1 MQKILMNQANITR
14 DDRGP
19 LVTLYGAPVGL
30 WTGKIRSY
38 LRKQGIPYVERLPTE
53 PVFQSEVMPIV
64 KRFINPVI
72 RFEDGTLVQDTADII
87 DHLEQCGHARFSVY
101 PKQPLQ
107 YAVARAL
114 DLFGGEGLV
123 RAAMHYRWSYRD
135 YNESFLRH
143 EFGLAYRAAGMPQ
156 KAIDQQLDGF
166 MGYLNAYLPKLGI
179 TAATSAAIEIAYED
193 LLAAL
198 DAHFCVQPY
207 LLGGQP
213 TVADFGFIA
222 NLFAHLGRDPYPA
235 DLMKRKA
242 PSVFRWTER
251 MMSNDPDTPEF
262 PKVAFELADT
272 DEVPPT
278 LSPVLKLLAQ
288 DYLPELKM
296 AVAYTDAWLLQQS
309 DVASGAI
316 VGGKPTVRT
325 IGQGRFS
332 LRGVEL
338 DTMVWPY
345 TLSRLQCVTD
355 GFEQTDPTDQ
365 KRIRAY
371 FEAHGLSE
379 LLTLKASRRVERSGH
394 LEVWA

>member
-1 MQKILMNQANITR
+1 MTQAKTTNPAI
-14 DDRGP
+14 
-19 LVTLYGAPVGL
+19 TLYGAPVGL

-38 LRKQGIPYVERLPTE
+38 LRKQGIPYIERLPTD
-53 PVFQSEVMPIV
+53 PVFQGEVMPIV

-72 RFEDGTLVQDTADII
+72 RFGDGTLVQDTADII
-87 DHLEQCGHARFSVY
+87 DHLEQYGHARFSVY

-107 YAVARAL
+107 YTVARAL

-135 YNESFLRH
+135 HNEPFLRH

-179 TAATSAAIEIAYED
+179 TAATAPAVEAAYED
-193 LLAAL
+193 LLLAL
-198 DAHFCVQPY
+198 DAHFKVCPY

-222 NLFAHLGRDPYPA
+222 NMFAHLGRDPYPA

-251 MMSNDPDTPEF
+251 MMANDPDMPEF
-262 PKVAFELADT
+262 PDVAFALSDI
-272 DEVPPT
+272 DEVPGT
-278 LSPVLKLLAQ
+278 LSPVFKLMAQ

-296 AVAYTDAWLLQQS
+296 AVAYTDAWLEQQG
-309 DVASGAI
+309 DVASGSI
-316 VGGKPTVRT
+316 VGGKPTARA
-325 IGQGRFS
+325 IGQGRFT
-332 LRGVEL
+332 LRGAEI
-338 DTMVWPY
+338 DTMVAPY

-355 GFEQTDPTDQ
+355 GFEQTNPTD
-365 KRIRAY
+365 RAHLRAY
-371 FEAHGLSE
+371 FEAQGLSE
-379 LLTLKASRRVERSGH
+379 LLTLKASRRVERSGQ

>member
-1 MQKILMNQANITR
+1 MTQAKTTNPAI
-14 DDRGP
+14 
-19 LVTLYGAPVGL
+19 TLYGAPVGL

-38 LRKQGIPYVERLPTE
+38 LRKQGIPYIERLPTD
-53 PVFQSEVMPIV
+53 PVFQGEVMPIV

-72 RFEDGTLVQDTADII
+72 RFGDGTLVQDTADII
-87 DHLEQCGHARFSVY
+87 DHLEQYGHARFSVY

-107 YAVARAL
+107 YTVARAL

-135 YNESFLRH
+135 HNEPFLRH
-143 EFGLAYRAAGMPQ
+143 EFGLAYRAAGMSQ

-179 TAATSAAIEIAYED
+179 TAATAPAVEAAYED
-193 LLAAL
+193 LLLAL
-198 DAHFCVQPY
+198 DAHFKVCPY

-251 MMSNDPDTPEF
+251 MMANDPDMPEF
-262 PKVAFELADT
+262 PDVAFALSDI
-272 DEVPPT
+272 DEVPET
-278 LSPVLKLLAQ
+278 LSPVFKLMAQ

-296 AVAYTDAWLLQQS
+296 AVAYTDAWLEQQG
-309 DVASGAI
+309 DVASGSI
-316 VGGKPTVRT
+316 VGGKPTARA
-325 IGQGRFS
+325 IGQGRFT
-332 LRGVEL
+332 LRGAEI
-338 DTMVWPY
+338 DTMVAPY

-355 GFEQTDPTDQ
+355 GFEQTNPTD
-365 KRIRAY
+365 RAHLRAY
-371 FEAHGLSE
+371 FEAQGLSE
-379 LLTLKASRRVERSGH
+379 LLTLKASRRVERSGQ

>member
-1 MQKILMNQANITR
+1 MTQAKTINPAI
-14 DDRGP
+14 
-19 LVTLYGAPVGL
+19 TLYGAPVGL

-38 LRKQGIPYVERLPTE
+38 LRKQGIPYIERLPTD
-53 PVFQSEVMPIV
+53 PVFQGEVMPIV

-72 RFEDGTLVQDTADII
+72 RFGDGTLVQDTADII
-87 DHLEQCGHARFSVY
+87 DHLEQYGHARFSVY

-107 YAVARAL
+107 YTVARAL

-135 YNESFLRH
+135 HNEPFLRH
-143 EFGLAYRAAGMPQ
+143 EFGLAYRAAGMSQ

-179 TAATSAAIEIAYED
+179 TAATAPAVEAAYDD
-193 LLAAL
+193 LLLAL
-198 DAHFCVQPY
+198 DAHFKVCPY

-251 MMSNDPDTPEF
+251 MMANDPDMPEF
-262 PKVAFELADT
+262 PDVAFALSDK
-272 DEVPPT
+272 DDVPET
-278 LSPVLKLLAQ
+278 LSPVLKLMAQ

-296 AVAYTDAWLLQQS
+296 AVAHTDAWLEQQG
-309 DVASGAI
+309 DVPSGSI
-316 VGGKPTVRT
+316 VGGKPTARA
-325 IGQGRFS
+325 IGQGRFT
-332 LRGVEL
+332 LRGAEI
-338 DTMVWPY
+338 DTMVAPY

-355 GFEQTDPTDQ
+355 GFEQTNPTD
-365 KRIRAY
+365 RAHLRAY
-371 FEAHGLSE
+371 FEAQGLSE
-379 LLTLKASRRVERSGH
+379 LLTLKASRRVERSGQ

>member
-1 MQKILMNQANITR
+1 MTQAKTINPAI
-14 DDRGP
+14 
-19 LVTLYGAPVGL
+19 TLYGAPVGL

-38 LRKQGIPYVERLPTE
+38 LRKQGIPYIERLPTD
-53 PVFQSEVMPIV
+53 PVFQGEVMPIV

-72 RFEDGTLVQDTADII
+72 RFGDGTLVQDTADII
-87 DHLEQCGHARFSVY
+87 DHLEQYGHARFSVY

-107 YAVARAL
+107 YTVARAL

-135 YNESFLRH
+135 HNEPFLRH
-143 EFGLAYRAAGMPQ
+143 EFGLAYRAAGMSQ

-179 TAATSAAIEIAYED
+179 TAATAPAVEAAYED
-193 LLAAL
+193 LLLAL
-198 DAHFCVQPY
+198 DAHFKVCPY

-251 MMSNDPDTPEF
+251 MMANDPDMPEF
-262 PKVAFELADT
+262 PDVAFALSDI
-272 DEVPPT
+272 DEVPET
-278 LSPVLKLLAQ
+278 LSPVFKLMAQ

-296 AVAYTDAWLLQQS
+296 AVAHTDAWLEQQG
-309 DVASGAI
+309 DVASGSI
-316 VGGKPTVRT
+316 VGGKPTARA
-325 IGQGRFS
+325 IGQGRFT
-332 LRGVEL
+332 LRGAEI
-338 DTMVWPY
+338 DTMVAPY

-355 GFEQTDPTDQ
+355 GFEQTNPTD
-365 KRIRAY
+365 RAHLRAY
-371 FEAHGLSE
+371 FEAQGLSE
-379 LLTLKASRRVERSGH
+379 LLTLKASRRVERSGQ

>member
-1 MQKILMNQANITR
+1 MTQAKTTNPAI
-14 DDRGP
+14 
-19 LVTLYGAPVGL
+19 TLYGAPVGL

-38 LRKQGIPYVERLPTE
+38 LRKQGIPYIERLPTD
-53 PVFQSEVMPIV
+53 PVFQGEVMPIV

-72 RFEDGTLVQDTADII
+72 RFGDGTLVQDTADII
-87 DHLEQCGHARFSVY
+87 DHLEQYGHARFSVY

-107 YAVARAL
+107 YTVARAL

-135 YNESFLRH
+135 HNEPFLRH

-179 TAATSAAIEIAYED
+179 TAATAPAVEAAYED
-193 LLAAL
+193 LLLAL
-198 DAHFCVQPY
+198 DAHFKVCPY

-251 MMSNDPDTPEF
+251 MMANDPDMPEF
-262 PKVAFELADT
+262 PDVAFALSDK
-272 DEVPPT
+272 DEVPET
-278 LSPVLKLLAQ
+278 LSPVLKLMAQ

-296 AVAYTDAWLLQQS
+296 AVAHTDAWLEQQG
-309 DVASGAI
+309 DVASGSI
-316 VGGKPTVRT
+316 VGGKPTARA
-325 IGQGRFS
+325 IGQGRFT
-332 LRGVEL
+332 LRGAEI
-338 DTMVWPY
+338 DTMVAPY

-355 GFEQTDPTDQ
+355 GFEQTNPTD
-365 KRIRAY
+365 RAHLRAY
-371 FEAHGLSE
+371 FEAQGLSE
-379 LLTLKASRRVERSGH
+379 LLTLKASRRVERSGQ

>member
-1 MQKILMNQANITR
+1 MTQAKTTNPAI
-14 DDRGP
+14 
-19 LVTLYGAPVGL
+19 TLYGAPVGL

-38 LRKQGIPYVERLPTE
+38 LRKQGIPYIERLPTD
-53 PVFQSEVMPIV
+53 PVFQGEVMPIV

-72 RFEDGTLVQDTADII
+72 RFGDGTLVQDTADII
-87 DHLEQCGHARFSVY
+87 DHLEQYGHARFSVY

-107 YAVARAL
+107 YTVARAL

-156 KAIDQQLDGF
+156 KVIDQQLDGF

-179 TAATSAAIEIAYED
+179 TAATAPAVEAAYED
-193 LLAAL
+193 LLLAL
-198 DAHFCVQPY
+198 DAHFRVCPY

-222 NLFAHLGRDPYPA
+222 NMFAHLGRDPYPA

-251 MMSNDPDTPEF
+251 MMANDPDMPEF
-262 PKVAFELADT
+262 PDVAFALSDI
-272 DEVPPT
+272 DEVPET
-278 LSPVLKLLAQ
+278 LSPVFKLMAQ

-296 AVAYTDAWLLQQS
+296 AVAHTDAWLEQQG
-309 DVASGAI
+309 DVASGSI
-316 VGGKPTVRT
+316 VGGKPTARA
-325 IGQGRFS
+325 IGQGRFT
-332 LRGVEL
+332 LRGAEI
-338 DTMVWPY
+338 DTMVAPY

-355 GFEQTDPTDQ
+355 GFEQTNPTD
-365 KRIRAY
+365 RAHLRAY
-371 FEAHGLSE
+371 FEAQGLSE
-379 LLTLKASRRVERSGH
+379 LLTLKASRRVERSGQ

>member
-1 MQKILMNQANITR
+1 MNDVTQTNAAACL
-14 DDRGP
+14 P
-19 LVTLYGAPVGL
+19 LTLFGAPVGL

-38 LRKQGIPYVERLPTE
+38 LRKQGIPYVERLPTD
-53 PVFQSEVMPIV
+53 PVFQGEVMPVV

-72 RFEDGTLVQDTADII
+72 RLPDGSLVQDTADII
-87 DHLEQCGHARFSVY
+87 DYLEGNGYARFSVY

-107 YAVARAL
+107 YIVARAL

-156 KAIDQQLDGF
+156 TAIDQQLDGF

-179 TAATSAAIEIAYED
+179 TAATSSAVEAAYEE

-198 DAHFCVQPY
+198 DAHFRVQPY

-242 PSVFRWTER
+242 PNVFRWTER
-251 MMSNDPDTPEF
+251 MMANDPDTPEF
-262 PKVAFELADT
+262 PDLAFALADA
-272 DEVPPT
+272 DEVPET
-278 LSPVLKLLAQ
+278 LAPVLRLMAQ

-296 AVAYTDAWLLQQS
+296 AVAYTDAWLAQQGE
-309 DVASGAI
+309 VARGAI
-316 VGGKPTVRT
+316 VGGKPSVRT
-325 IGQGRFS
+325 IGQGRFT
-332 LRGVEL
+332 LRGAQL

-345 TLSRLQCVTD
+345 SLSRLQCVTD
-355 GFEQTDPTDQ
+355 GFSQTGPIDQ
-365 KRIRAY
+365 TRVREY
-371 FEAHGLSE
+371 FEAVGLAE